1 MSVLHPFQA
10 LSAEP
15 TADLRGM
22 PTFMCPCGSDLFTI
36 VAKFDPDT
44 RLPGF
49 YLLDGMC
56 VACGSLAT
64 MPTPI
69 DEGDDDGLL

>member
-1 MSVLHPFQA
+1 M
-10 LSAEP
+10 
-15 TADLRGM
+15 
-22 PTFMCPCGSDLFTI
+22 FTI
-36 VAKFDPDT
+36 AAKFDPDT

-49 YLLDGMC
+49 YLVDGMC

-69 DEGDDDGLL
+69 DEGSEG